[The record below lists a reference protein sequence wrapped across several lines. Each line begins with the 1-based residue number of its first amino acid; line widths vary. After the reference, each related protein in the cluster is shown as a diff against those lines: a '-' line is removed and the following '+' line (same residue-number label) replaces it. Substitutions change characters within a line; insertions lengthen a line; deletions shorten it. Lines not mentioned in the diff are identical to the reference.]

1 MKSRL
6 LLRIISVVGLVF
18 ALGVHLTSNAIA
30 EDAPCDTFQVN
41 GGDQAFLMN
50 LNTPLSF
57 GGVVYTNNIYVTPKG
72 TLTFGQGD
80 FTFWDYPPT
89 PSFSVASYDYHAFTS
104 SHPWGTQN
112 ILYVKYGSTPT
123 SICVE
128 WRVLPWGQT
137 YGTPVTIV
145 LRAQV
150 DPVTYE
156 FTPTYQVSSNAP
168 ANARYGVRYV
178 AGGAVQPI
186 SVQTITPMS
195 SPTPIPAPVISPT
208 PTPTPTPTE
217 TASPTPTPSETIT
230 PSPTPTQSSEPTIEP
245 SIQPTET
252 PTPTPTPSETLEIS
266 PSPTPSETQ
275 NVVQDVVPNPT
286 PIPTLIVDPTP
297 TPEVENEEI
306 DLDEVFTPI
315 FDEPKP
321 EPEPVVTQDP
331 IIEEDILETE
341 QENMSLLDST
351 EIVLAVF
358 GNAVEQTFEF
368 ASEVAGEVFALADES
383 VGAFLN
389 IGDDM
394 SQEVRE
400 EAQTVVV
407 STIIVTQIASS
418 VSIGTAMRSTGV
430 RIK

>member
-1 MKSRL
+1 MTSRL

-18 ALGVHLTSNAIA
+18 ALGVHLTSGAVA

-50 LNTPLSF
+50 LNTPLKF
-57 GGVVYTNNIYVTPKG
+57 GGVVYSNNIYVTPKG

-80 FTFWDYPPT
+80 YTFWDYPQT
-89 PSFSVASYDYHAFTS
+89 PSFSVASYDYHAFTA

-112 ILYVKYGSTPT
+112 ILYVKYGSTST

-150 DPVTYE
+150 NPETFE
-156 FTPTYQVSSNAP
+156 FAPTWQVSSNAP
-168 ANARYGVRYV
+168 ANARYGVRYTQ
-178 AGGAVQPI
+178 GGVVEPI
-186 SVQTITPMS
+186 QVQTIIPMI
-195 SPTPIPAPVISPT
+195 SPTPIPLPSETAT
-208 PTPTPTPTE
+208 PTPTPTQSETLTPSPTPSQSIEPTPESSIQPTE
-217 TASPTPTPSETIT
+217 IPTPTPSV
-230 PSPTPTQSSEPTIEP
+230 SP
-245 SIQPTET
+245 
-252 PTPTPTPSETLEIS
+252 TLEIS
-266 PSPTPSETQ
+266 PTPEPTPIQTQEPEINNEPAPMVTPTPS
-275 NVVQDVVPNPT
+275 PT
-286 PIPTLIVDPTP
+286 I
-297 TPEVENEEI
+297 ENEEEEI

-315 FDEPKP
+315 FDEPTP
-321 EPEPVVTQDP
+321 EPEPVV
-331 IIEEDILETE
+331 IEEPIVEENILETE
-341 QENMSLLDST
+341 EENMSLLDST

-358 GNAVEQTFEF
+358 GNAVAQTFEF
-368 ASEVAGEVFALADES
+368 ASEVAGEVFAIADES
-383 VGAFLN
+383 VTAFLN
-389 IGDDM
+389 LGDDM
-394 SQEVRE
+394 SEEVRE

-418 VSIGTAMRSTGV
+418 VSLGAVGRSAGV